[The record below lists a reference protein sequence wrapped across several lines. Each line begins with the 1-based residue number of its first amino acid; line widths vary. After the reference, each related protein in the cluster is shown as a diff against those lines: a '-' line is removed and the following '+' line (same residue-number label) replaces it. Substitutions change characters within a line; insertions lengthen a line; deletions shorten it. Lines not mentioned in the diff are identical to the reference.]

1 MDSPAD
7 LINIITYFFLPLKV
21 DLRDNALTSEVK
33 VSVVSFQKTPTGMW
47 PYFVVA
53 SIPHTIN
60 DNRYWGSE
68 IINACVSATE
78 HASNTVTMNT
88 STDGVSHKT
97 KWNYTLCLD

>member
-21 DLRDNALTSEVK
+21 DLRDNVFTSEVK
-33 VSVVSFQKTPTGMW
+33 VSVVSFQKTPTGMC

-60 DNRYWGSE
+60 ENTYWGSA
-68 IINACVSATE
+68 IINACVAATE
-78 HASNTVTMNT
+78 HASNAVTLNT
-88 STDGVSHKT
+88 STDGVQHK
-97 KWNYTLCLD
+97 KMELYTVC